1 MIYFLIFCAILAL
14 LCLCLLVHVK
24 KREHRHKKALISI
37 LNKSVKVKKIEITKE
52 INGLQYLQATLSD
65 GSVVELGMNSEIPY
79 RADKL
84 REYDFLVEG
93 ECTYTLED

>member
-1 MIYFLIFCAILAL
+1 MIYYLIFCAILAL
-14 LCLCLLVHVK
+14 LCLCLLVYVK
-24 KREHRHKKALISI
+24 KRESRHKKALISI
-37 LNKSVKVKKIEITKE
+37 LNKSVKVSKIEITKE